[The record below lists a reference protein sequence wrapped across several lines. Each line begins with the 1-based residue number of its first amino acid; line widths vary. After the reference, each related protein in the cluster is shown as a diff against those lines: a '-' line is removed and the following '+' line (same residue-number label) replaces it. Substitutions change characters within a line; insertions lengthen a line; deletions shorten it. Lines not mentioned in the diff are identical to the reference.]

1 MSKVR
6 IGAIDENLVNKTRR
20 YKELTGTT
28 TVELVEK
35 LLSEF
40 FKEIK
45 LTNDYINIDE
55 IYYFNFKKLL
65 KDGEVKATKNKLS
78 QDLKE
83 TYIVKKIP
91 NNLDKFDKNNNTFCY
106 NEIPEKHLGIYSYNL
121 FKSKSKFKD
130 TELFQYYI
138 LFEYNEV
145 TEELNLK
152 LIDIKDIA
160 LLVDINDISDILKDL
175 NEFNKIFIDELDR
188 IKGMPESEKL
198 LHDFGKP
205 LFEFDNPL
213 VYIGSTTVIESYI
226 NAKKIAVDVYSTNA
240 EMYDELKGRFN
251 SEDLIIFRDGKL
263 VNPTDAENFKIKDNE
278 TSNTNLHL

>member
-1 MSKVR
+1 MK
-6 IGAIDENLVNKTRR
+6 NKQ
-20 YKELTGTT
+20 KLTGRAIIFRKTEHINNQKET
-28 TVELVEK
+28 EK
-35 LLSEF
+35 LISEF
-40 FKEIK
+40 FS
-45 LTNDYINIDE
+45 
-55 IYYFNFKKLL
+55 KLL
-65 KDGEVKATKNKLS
+65 
-78 QDLKE
+78 
-83 TYIVKKIP
+83 
-91 NNLDKFDKNNNTFCY
+91 
-106 NEIPEKHLGIYSYNL
+106 PERGNR
-121 FKSKSKFKD
+121 
-130 TELFQYYI
+130 
-138 LFEYNEV
+138 
-145 TEELNLK
+145 
-152 LIDIKDIA
+152 
-160 LLVDINDISDILKDL
+160 LV
-175 NEFNKIFIDELDR
+175 IFIDELDR

>member
-65 KDGEVKATKNKLS
+65 KDGKVKATKNKLS

-91 NNLDKFDKNNNTFCY
+91 NNLDKFDKNNNTF
-106 NEIPEKHLGIYSYNL
+106 
-121 FKSKSKFKD
+121 
-130 TELFQYYI
+130 
-138 LFEYNEV
+138 
-145 TEELNLK
+145 
-152 LIDIKDIA
+152 
-160 LLVDINDISDILKDL
+160 
-175 NEFNKIFIDELDR
+175 
-188 IKGMPESEKL
+188 
-198 LHDFGKP
+198 
-205 LFEFDNPL
+205 
-213 VYIGSTTVIESYI
+213 
-226 NAKKIAVDVYSTNA
+226 
-240 EMYDELKGRFN
+240 
-251 SEDLIIFRDGKL
+251 
-263 VNPTDAENFKIKDNE
+263 
-278 TSNTNLHL
+278 

>member
-6 IGAIDENLVNKTRR
+6 IGAIDENLINKTRR

-83 TYIVKKIP
+83 AYIVKKIP

-138 LFEYNEV
+138 LFEYNEK

-152 LIDIKDIA
+152 LIDIKDIT
-160 LLVDINDISDILKDL
+160 LLVDINNISDVLKDL

-198 LHDFGKP
+198 LHDFGEP

-226 NAKKIAVDVYSTNA
+226 NAKKIAADVYSINT

-263 VNPTDAENFKIKDNE
+263 VNPNDAENLKITDKEKPNNE
-278 TSNTNLHL
+278 LPL

>member
-65 KDGEVKATKNKLS
+65 KDGEVKATKNKLF

-106 NEIPEKHLGIYSYNL
+106 NKIPEKHLGIYSYNL

-138 LFEYNEV
+138 LFEYNEI

-175 NEFNKIFIDELDR
+175 NEFNEIFIDELDR

-198 LHDFGKP
+198 PHDFGKP

-263 VNPTDAENFKIKDNE
+263 VNPSDAENLKIKDKENPNSE
-278 TSNTNLHL
+278 LHP